1 MSLKEKDDSIKFATL
16 IEAQHRIFA
25 AQLNLI
31 VSFSYIII
39 WSLYRII
46 NFKSYY
52 EEITINNFYNNVWF
66 VYLIL
71 SVFLLS
77 LSIIHLN
84 NNMNIMKDL
93 LKPCEET
100 TA

>member
-1 MSLKEKDDSIKFATL
+1 MSEKDDSIKFVTL

-71 SVFLLS
+71 SVFLLT

-84 NNMNIMKDL
+84 NNMNIKKDL

-100 TA
+100 TT